1 MGIRLGIIGGG
12 NMGAAIVGG
21 SIKAGVLSPQ
31 AIMVADLEES
41 RRVAAEQMGCLTTA
55 DARDVAGAE
64 QIMLAVKPQGFARVA
79 ADLGPLGRPTVVISI
94 MAGLESR
101 AIRDGLGPSA
111 RVIRVMPNTPCQ
123 VAMGMT
129 VIALGEGAE
138 PGDETLAVRIFEAL
152 GRTVILDETHMHAVT
167 GLSGSGPAYVFLLA
181 EAMERAGTESGLD
194 PATAALLVRQTIRG
208 AATLLT
214 DSDRDPSE
222 LRTAVTSPGGTTEA
236 ALGVMLERE
245 FPGIVVDAIKAAR
258 KRGVELAEGPRSRGG

>member
-12 NMGAAIVGG
+12 NMGAAIVRG
-21 SIKAGVLSPQ
+21 SIEAGVLSPQ
-31 AIMVADLEES
+31 SMMVADLEES
-41 RRVAAEQMGCLTTA
+41 PRAAAAALGCQTTA
-55 DARDVAGAE
+55 DATDVAGAE

-94 MAGLESR
+94 MAGIESR
-101 AIRDGLGPSA
+101 TIRDALGPSA

-129 VIALGEGAE
+129 VIAPGDGAR

-152 GRTVILDETHMHAVT
+152 GRTVILDEKHMHAVT

-181 EAMERAGTESGLD
+181 EAMERAASAAGLD
-194 PATAALLVRQTIRG
+194 DATASLLVRQTIRG

-214 DSDRDPSE
+214 DSDREPAE
-222 LRTAVTSPGGTTEA
+222 LRAAVTSPGGTTEA
-236 ALGVMLERE
+236 AIGVMTERDL
-245 FPGIVVDAIKAAR
+245 PGIVADAINAAR
-258 KRGVELAEGPRSRGG
+258 ERAAELGTDFKNRVG